1 MPSPSLTG
9 KVCGHGRSLKE
20 HPRTLA
26 KTGEMAL
33 GAVWV
38 AEGVHGFT
46 RIDPAT
52 NQVETLL
59 LEELDHAAQLVAT
72 TMSRVWSG

>member
-1 MPSPSLTG
+1 
-9 KVCGHGRSLKE
+9 
-20 HPRTLA
+20 
-26 KTGEMAL
+26 
-33 GAVWV
+33 VWV

-59 LEELDHAAQLVAT
+59 LEELDQAAQFVAT